1 MRYDRSLRTASCA
14 QKWLRWSLRRS
25 VAATGLLCL
34 IAALMGA
41 TGCKNT
47 NFLSTKDEIRLGRDA
62 SKEIERRYPVDTTSA
77 DAARVKRIG
86 ERILLHAEQ
95 RPGVPYSFKVLDLR
109 DVNAVSLPGGPIYVF
124 RGLLDLLGDD
134 DDALAAVIGHELGH
148 VNGRHAAKQVS
159 QQLAANIGITLL
171 LRGQAAD
178 IASVASD
185 LLSLSYSR
193 DDEYDA
199 DRRGLSYAYRAGFDP
214 RGLVRFFEKMQELEK
229 RAGSGTPELLRT
241 HPLTKGRIA
250 RAEKIIET
258 QDFRY
263 GK

>member
-1 MRYDRSLRTASCA
+1 MRYDRSQPMAPNAQGWRRERLLRSI
-14 QKWLRWSLRRS
+14 
-25 VAATGLLCL
+25 AAAGFLCL

-62 SKEIERRYPVDTTSA
+62 AKEIERRYPVDTTSA

-193 DDEYDA
+193 DDEYEA
-199 DRRGLSYAYRAGFDP
+199 DRRGLSYSYKAGFDP

-229 RAGSGTPELLRT
+229 KGGSGAPELLRT
-241 HPLTKGRIA
+241 HPLTKGRIS
-250 RAEKIIET
+250 RSEKIIET

-263 GK
+263 GR